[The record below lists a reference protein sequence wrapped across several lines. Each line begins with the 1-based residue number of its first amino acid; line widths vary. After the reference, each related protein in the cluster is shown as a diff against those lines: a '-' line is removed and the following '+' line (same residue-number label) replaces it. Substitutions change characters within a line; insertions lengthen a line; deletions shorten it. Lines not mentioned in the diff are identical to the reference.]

1 MHPAPHPTL
10 TIRSEEGSPLNQL
23 LYTNQGQ
30 PAFRYLPA
38 RFQVV
43 VTAGTLRSSKAGSA
57 GARIELPAGWRAIP
71 SLDQPIPDQDS
82 SVIWTVIPIGQ
93 PDDFTADIRVRISDG
108 TGPVALLTAP
118 LAIEIQGY
126 SQFDPV
132 RHGLPWT
139 NSVSEIG
146 EIRPTAGIFA
156 RTFDASF
163 LPASFFAGLYRAI
176 VFIGAGPGQHQGGL
190 CTGMARTALEQS
202 LNARQSGSAVTHD
215 EVILLHGRQ
224 LSDRALLASSP
235 WFFAPSPRRAFERFK
250 ASILDTGRSE
260 VCFDIGVPRP
270 WRLDIPQALVQ
281 LGHTVVPYAFR
292 QASRDQAEV
301 MIYDPNRP
309 AESRAGQTTILFDL
323 RDDRYEYEPWAHRD
337 DRSITVIAAPQ
348 AAYRNGRTAFLASAA
363 SLILYPRSITRSR
376 PLLRRRGLPA
386 LALAATITV
395 GLGLLYRR
403 RKQPDVGHSPVAR

>member
-1 MHPAPHPTL
+1 MNPATHPTL
-10 TIRSEEGSPLNQL
+10 TIRSEEGSLLSQL

-30 PAFRYLPA
+30 PGFRYLPE

-43 VTAGTLRSSKAGSA
+43 VTAGTLRSSQTGAA
-57 GARIELPAGWRAIP
+57 GARIELPTGWRAIP
-71 SLDQPIPDQDS
+71 SLDQPIPDRGS
-82 SVIWTVIPIGQ
+82 PVVWTVIPGVR
-93 PDDFTADIRVRISDG
+93 PDDFAVEIRVRISDG
-108 TGPVALLTAP
+108 TGPVTLLAAT
-118 LAIEIQGY
+118 LAIEIRGY

-139 NSVSEIG
+139 NSVSELG
-146 EIRPTAGIFA
+146 EIRPTAGIFE

-163 LPASFFAGLYRAI
+163 FPASFFAGLYRAI

-190 CTGMARTALEQS
+190 CTGMARAALEQS
-202 LNARQSGSAVTHD
+202 LDARQNEGAVTRD

-250 ASILDTGRSE
+250 SSIFDTGQSD

-309 AESRAGQTTILFDL
+309 AESRAGQATIFFDL
-323 RDDRYEYEPWAHRD
+323 RDDRYKYEPWAHHG

-363 SLILYPRSITRSR
+363 SLILYPRSIAQSR
-376 PLLRRRGLPA
+376 PLLQRRSLPA
-386 LALAATITV
+386 LALAAMITGGV
-395 GLGLLYRR
+395 GLLHRR
-403 RKQPDVGHSPVAR
+403 RKQPNVRRRPGSR